1 MAKEVKETARLT
13 ITTHSD
19 DTCSVKTKG
28 DIEILTK
35 AIISVML
42 QDDEENLFR
51 EMILISAGVAVE
63 KFRLEQE
70 EMKQKAAKKKKK

>member
-13 ITTHSD
+13 ITTKSD
-19 DTCSVKTKG
+19 ETCSVKTKG
-28 DIEILTK
+28 DMEILTK

-42 QDDEENLFR
+42 QDDEDNIFR

-63 KFRLEQE
+63 HFRLQQE
-70 EMKQKAAKKKKK
+70 EKKKKAAKKKK